1 MLKKLDRVGTL
12 YVPLLLLMLFTM
24 LPFYWTLATSFKR
37 EGDILKTPVRYV
49 PQPFTWHNYVDAWN
63 NVGFSVFFKNSLF
76 VALGTVVLVLL
87 CSTLCGYAISRF
99 RFKGKNALMVLLI
112 STQFVPGA
120 MLLGP
125 LFTTFNSLRL
135 TNHLISLV
143 ITYTTFEL
151 PFNAILMSGFV
162 KNIPEQ
168 LEEAAMVDGCSR
180 FKSVFYVIL
189 PILLP
194 GLVATTVFTFI
205 GAWNEFLFAL
215 MFISKSSSFTIPVGL
230 RFMQGEFN
238 IEYGSLAAG
247 SMIAVLPAVALF
259 ALVQRFLVE
268 GMGAGA
274 VKG

>member
-1 MLKKLDRVGTL
+1 MLKKLDRIGTL
-12 YVPLLLLMLFTM
+12 YVPLLLLMLFTL

-37 EGDILKTPVRYV
+37 EGDILKTPIRYF
-49 PQPFTWHNYVDAWN
+49 PQPFTWQNYVEAWN

-76 VALGTVVLVLL
+76 VALCTVVLVLL
-87 CSTLCGYAISRF
+87 CSILSGYAISRF
-99 RFKGKNALMVLLI
+99 RFKGKKALMVLLI

-125 LFTTFNSLRL
+125 LFMTFKNLGL
-135 TNHLISLV
+135 TNNLMSLV

-151 PFNAILMSGFV
+151 SFTAILMSGFI

-180 FKSVFYVIL
+180 LKSVFYVVL

-230 RFMQGEFN
+230 RFMMGEFN
-238 IEYGSLAAG
+238 IEYGALAAG
-247 SMIAVLPAVALF
+247 SMIAMLPAVVLF
-259 ALVQRFLVE
+259 AFVQRFLVQ